1 MKAIDVTIISN
12 EIEASHRLEKKKK
25 NVIVP
30 VAKSENCLQEL
41 WNKKKVKS
49 IDKNFVGKENLTAV
63 NRTFAFNYQNWKVMA
78 KLKNS
83 TPSMEFSTS

>member
-25 NVIVP
+25 NAIVP

-49 IDKNFVGKENLTAV
+49 IDKNFVGKENLTPV
-63 NRTFAFNYQNWKVMA
+63 NRTFAFNYQNWKEMT

-83 TPSMEFSTS
+83 TPSMEFSIS